1 MHKAKEA
8 AGAKARSLESPL
20 RLVAGAEVAH
30 SGCGEGGRDEKE
42 EEGFS
47 WVRYLELKD

>member
-8 AGAKARSLESPL
+8 AGAKTRSLESPL

-30 SGCGEGGRDEKE
+30 SGCGEGGMGR
-42 EEGFS
+42 EG
-47 WVRYLELKD
+47 VREGHPCGHTGT